1 MLQSLYSGISGLGV
15 HQRQMDVIGN
25 DIANVN
31 TTAYKQSQITFKE
44 SMVDSL
50 RAPAEGTPGMQVGL
64 GTNLA
69 TISRDFSGGML
80 METGVMS
87 NMALK
92 GEGFFLV
99 MDTDASFAATGSQ
112 YYTRA
117 GDFALDVKDADT
129 VYLINSDGKALIG
142 TDGAPIN
149 LEPAGEATLA
159 SFSISSD
166 GKVTVVG
173 SDGVT
178 TEVGTVR
185 IVTFQNNNGLQAQ
198 GSNLYTW
205 TAAASPTEPVAAED
219 NAANVGL
226 VQQGYLESS
235 NTDLSKEFTEMITAQ
250 RGFQANSKTITTADE
265 ILQSLL
271 TLKQ

>member
-44 SMVDSL
+44 SLIDTL
-50 RAPAEGTPGMQVGL
+50 RAPAIGTPGMQIGL
-64 GTNLA
+64 GTNLS
-69 TISRDFSGGML
+69 TITRDFSGGML
-80 METGVMS
+80 METGVTS
-87 NMALK
+87 HLALM

-99 MDTDASFAATGSQ
+99 MGTDGSFAPTGSQ

-117 GDFALDVKDADT
+117 GDFVLDVKDADT
-129 VYLINSDGKALIG
+129 VHLINSDGKAVIG
-142 TDGAPIN
+142 IDGNPIN
-149 LEPAGEATLA
+149 FEPAGDATLA
-159 SFSISSD
+159 SFSISTD
-166 GKVTVVG
+166 GTVNVVD
-173 SDGVT
+173 SDGVST
-178 TEVGTVR
+178 DVGTVR
-185 IVTFQNNNGLQAQ
+185 VVTFQNNNGLQPQ
-198 GSNLYTW
+198 GTNLYSW
-205 TAAASPTEPVAAED
+205 TAAASPTEPVAAEP
-219 NAANVGL
+219 NAANAGL
-226 VQQGYLESS
+226 IQQGYLESS

-250 RGFQANSKTITTADE
+250 RGFQANSKTITTSDE